1 MPARWAGAAYS
12 RWFSRHCVTAFLCQ
26 PCRLAYCG
34 LRPRTM
40 QGEVSPCEPLWPASQ
55 LLLAS
60 LALRASLR
68 LLLPLVVALLKK
80 PLTPTDRKV
89 HPVPRSLPGIR
100 PGMATGFFHRRAGP
114 NGPGKTAAATPER
127 LSWACYARKTE
138 NRKPKT
144 LYG

>member
-1 MPARWAGAAYS
+1 
-12 RWFSRHCVTAFLCQ
+12 TAFLCQ
-26 PCRLAYCG
+26 PCRLVRPPLPRLAYCG

-55 LLLAS
+55 LNLAE
-60 LALRASLR
+60 
-68 LLLPLVVALLKK
+68 KK

-114 NGPGKTAAATPER
+114 NGLGKTAAATPER

-144 LYG
+144 ENRKPKTENFIRLIQFACSVLRR